1 MLERFEK
8 RTETRGESAD
18 ARSALCGRVGE
29 DASEVGGGDVAP
41 AAGSPGERRF
51 GSTSARETT
60 PFSNSKAKKAD
71 PRDLRFSR
79 LEVVD
84 ADDPCRV
91 RSGEALLP
99 VVRDVGG
106 CSRSVTTWPVSTLVG
121 KGTVGH
127 S

>member
-8 RTETRGESAD
+8 RTDTRGESAD
-18 ARSALCGRVGE
+18 ARSALRGRVGE
-29 DASEVGGGDVAP
+29 DASEAGGGEVAP

-60 PFSNSKAKKAD
+60 PFSNSKAKNAD

-79 LEVVD
+79 LELVD

-91 RSGEALLP
+91 RPGEALPL
-99 VVRDVGG
+99 VERDGGG
-106 CSRSVTTWPVSTLVG
+106 CSRCVMTSPVSTLVG
-121 KGTVGH
+121 KGAVDH